1 MAREITALRLESH
14 GAPLRLER
22 VPLRD
27 PGPEEVVVELVAAAV
42 NPVDSYG
49 AEGRVAADGPLPRTL
64 GGEAAGFV
72 DGNPVLVNGGGLGTM
87 TDGVWAEA
95 VTAPREA
102 LTPLSPRADLTAAA
116 GLGVAGIT
124 AWNTVIESANVTA
137 QDRVLVLGAGGGVG
151 LSIVCLALSLG
162 AKVLGQVG
170 SEPKAEAVRAYGA
183 QATVADADSLPGAAG
198 GFAPTVVFD
207 PLGGEFTGAA
217 LSILAPRGRHV
228 VFGTSAGAEV
238 QLSLR
243 AFYRTSQR
251 LIGYGGLSLTPAERG
266 AGARA
271 AVTAFEDGR
280 LKVHVGRVLALS
292 AAENVFDALADRSL
306 AGKLVIDCTR

>member
-1 MAREITALRLESH
+1 
-14 GAPLRLER
+14 
-22 VPLRD
+22 
-27 PGPEEVVVELVAAAV
+27 
-42 NPVDSYG
+42 
-49 AEGRVAADGPLPRTL
+49 
-64 GGEAAGFV
+64 V

-95 VTAPREA
+95 VTAPREV
-102 LTPLSPRADLTAAA
+102 LTPLSPWADLTAAA

-124 AWNTVIESANVTA
+124 AWNTVVESANVTA

-151 LSIVCLALSLG
+151 LSIVCLAQSLG
-162 AKVLGQVG
+162 ATVLGQVG

-183 QATVADADSLPGAAG
+183 QATVADAHALPGAAG
-198 GFAPTVVFD
+198 DFAPTVIFD

-217 LSILAPRGRHV
+217 LSVLAPRGRHV

-251 LIGYGGLSLTPAERG
+251 IIGYGGLSLTPEERRT
-266 AGARA
+266 GARA
-271 AVTAFEDGR
+271 AVAAFEDGR
-280 LKVHVGRVLALS
+280 LKVHVGRVIALS
-292 AAENVFDALADRSL
+292 AAENVFDALSDRSL